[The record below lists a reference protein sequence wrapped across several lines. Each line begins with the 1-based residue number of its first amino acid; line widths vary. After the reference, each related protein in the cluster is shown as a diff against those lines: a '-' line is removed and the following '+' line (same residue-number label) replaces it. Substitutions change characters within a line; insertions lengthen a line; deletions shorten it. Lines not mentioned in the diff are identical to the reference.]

1 MPSSTS
7 SSSSDKISIRSI
19 LIISVGTFLII
30 SVLHLAYLSTA
41 GKARYKAES
50 QEVENRVRMED
61 FLYENHSAKIGV
73 IVGTSLS
80 ANVHH
85 PDLVNLSFRGGSALT
100 ALEILCIAEQLPET
114 ILIEANLL
122 YQPVDREMVEK
133 FESDQRVT
141 FPMLQDR
148 YRPMSLLLGAIK
160 GKSENRD
167 PSVNLQSSRKL
178 NATTKA
184 KKLPVHLASAAVR
197 LSSEELTTALALVQ
211 ENVEK
216 LEGLGSRVIFY
227 LTPIDA
233 EVVGQPRHQQWRK
246 SFVEA
251 FPNRPVEH
259 LAISDESTSDG
270 IHLCLEG
277 NLEMG
282 EQLGL
287 LAGIPIEKN
296 RGK

>member
-1 MPSSTS
+1 M
-7 SSSSDKISIRSI
+7 
-19 LIISVGTFLII
+19 GTFLII

-133 FESDQRVT
+133 FESDQRAVSYT
-141 FPMLQDR
+141 HL
-148 YRPMSLLLGAIK
+148 
-160 GKSENRD
+160 
-167 PSVNLQSSRKL
+167 
-178 NATTKA
+178 T
-184 KKLPVHLASAAVR
+184 LP
-197 LSSEELTTALALVQ
+197 T
-211 ENVEK
+211 N
-216 LEGLGSRVIFY
+216 
-227 LTPIDA
+227 
-233 EVVGQPRHQQWRK
+233 
-246 SFVEA
+246 
-251 FPNRPVEH
+251 
-259 LAISDESTSDG
+259 
-270 IHLCLEG
+270 
-277 NLEMG
+277 
-282 EQLGL
+282 
-287 LAGIPIEKN
+287 
-296 RGK
+296 